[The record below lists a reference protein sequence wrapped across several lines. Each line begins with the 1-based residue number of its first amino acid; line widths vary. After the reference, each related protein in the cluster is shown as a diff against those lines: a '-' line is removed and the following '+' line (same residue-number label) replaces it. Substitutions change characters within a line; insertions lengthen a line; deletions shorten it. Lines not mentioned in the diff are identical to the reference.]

1 MSFLCTS
8 EISHAPHTIPVMG
21 KIPQATPAPL
31 VQNEI
36 SHATRTILVK
46 NKSLCLLHKSRK
58 RHSDRNNPIFY
69 LLFSF
74 CYLLLF
80 FVSLT
85 TLKRARSANTFG
97 ITIKA
102 LKKSDMSQTRFTLSV
117 VPMMM
122 QTTTIAE
129 YSFTA
134 PLPKRY

>member
-1 MSFLCTS
+1 MLFLLFLSFLLHKRVS
-8 EISHAPHTIPVMG
+8 Y
-21 KIPQATPAPL
+21 
-31 VQNEI
+31 
-36 SHATRTILVK
+36 TRRMILVMSRMLQAMPAKLFK

-58 RHSDRNNPIFY
+58 RHSDRKNPIFY

-80 FVSLT
+80 FVSFT

>member
-1 MSFLCTS
+1 MLFLLFLSFLLHKRASYTCRM
-8 EISHAPHTIPVMG
+8 ILVMSRMLQV
-21 KIPQATPAPL
+21 KPTPL
-31 VQNEI
+31 VQ
-36 SHATRTILVK
+36 
-46 NKSLCLLHKSRK
+46 NKSLCLLRKTRK

-69 LLFSF
+69 FLFSF
-74 CYLLLF
+74 YYLLLF
-80 FVSLT
+80 FVSFT
-85 TLKRARSANTFG
+85 TLKRARSASTFG

-102 LKKSDMSQTRFTLSV
+102 LKKSDISQTRFTLSV